1 LTSLALRQNHN
12 QSIVLHGF
20 CLHCGTTIAGLGN
33 LAAGLPAKAAL
44 VANDDLQ
51 NRLSRTIP
59 DNLSGLAWH
68 IRGITALAIAL
79 KVVGAGIRLGGF
91 N

>member
-1 LTSLALRQNHN
+1 MGSASIAEPQSPASATSRPA
-12 QSIVLHGF
+12 
-20 CLHCGTTIAGLGN
+20 
-33 LAAGLPAKAAL
+33 LPAKAAL